1 LYSGVIVESI
11 SFIEYPLRNSG
22 VATASI
28 PNGAVA
34 SELANDGKKN
44 TTFLDIALVS
54 STRMKRYA
62 GRPRSFVTA
71 LSLACHFFFHRDFTA
86 SFRVTVIHI
95 VTLTLAF
102 NPITL
107 PLRAEFPLAG
117 ARCLL
122 STNSRELFRLAL
134 PWQSL
139 RSATHARS
147 FLMQII
153 EDTSSF
159 SIPHALS
166 HFRGLRHLVF
176 AVMEP
181 GGFLSFDLLRRR
193 VMGIL
198 SPAAATDP
206 GFWNSRLLPISIGVL
221 GTTLGLAP
229 LHCACLDRHGAGLLV
244 AGNSGAGKSTLT
256 AALAERGFAVVSDDW
271 TYASTFHG
279 TLVAHGLFAPVKLLP
294 DAVRFFPVLCDSTI
308 CKSLNGEFA
317 YEVDPSK
324 LFHSQWKAS
333 SVPKWLLF
341 LERTSMPGCRFI
353 PCPPSQV
360 PRFFEQNAEKLP
372 AELPEAARTRSAI
385 IQRLSSCKSWILR
398 TGDDPIRT
406 AAAIDAFLLEV

>member
-1 LYSGVIVESI
+1 
-11 SFIEYPLRNSG
+11 
-22 VATASI
+22 
-28 PNGAVA
+28 
-34 SELANDGKKN
+34 
-44 TTFLDIALVS
+44 LDIALVS
-54 STRMKRYA
+54 RPRKKRYA
-62 GRPRSFVTA
+62 GPPRSFVTT
-71 LSLACHFFFHRDFTA
+71 LSLACHFFFHRDFA
-86 SFRVTVIHI
+86 ACFRVTVIHI

-117 ARCLL
+117 SRCLL
-122 STNSRELFRLAL
+122 STNSRELLRLSQ

-139 RSATHARS
+139 RSATPARS

-159 SIPHALS
+159 SSPPVLS

-176 AVMEP
+176 AMMEP

-198 SPAAATDP
+198 SPAAAADP
-206 GFWNSRLLPISIGVL
+206 GFWNSRLLPISVGVL
-221 GTTLGLAP
+221 GTTLGIAP

-271 TYASTFHG
+271 TYASRLNG

-294 DAVRFFPVLCDSTI
+294 DAIRFFPELRDSTPS
-308 CKSLNGEFA
+308 KTLNGEIA
-317 YEVDPSK
+317 HEIDPSR
-324 LFHSQWKAS
+324 LLRSQWKAS
-333 SVPKWLLF
+333 SVPKWLFF
-341 LERTSMPGCRFI
+341 LERASMPGCRFL
-353 PCPPSQV
+353 PCPPSHTQQ
-360 PRFFEQNAEKLP
+360 FFELNAEKLP